1 MSHLTSEELAIL
13 KRYRNEIKFMP
24 TRETVKQYHKL
35 KYTPWRFVNNEVN
48 KSKEKESKRREKTD
62 DGYEQI
68 GHGYKGFML
77 AHLLKPSHSGLTV
90 DELERAQLARAS
102 REYYKNG
109 VGAAEQYLLQKESP
123 FTIDKELSNNEG
135 LVVINNKT
143 GKPEIAFRG
152 TDKYNMDDINTD
164 AAILFGKERETEQ
177 FKNADNQIQEVIK
190 KYNIP
195 PEHFT
200 GFSLG
205 GSKSLHFG
213 QKYNKPSTNFNPFMG
228 KNLTNDISLT
238 TAKQNVIRT
247 TEDPISLGLALSD
260 NATHESWSVKSILP
274 LKKNS
279 LNPIESH
286 NLENFTNPDNLERSN
301 GNALNYLEKTF
312 NTGMKQAEYEDLHTA
327 IEAVNEGKT
336 YSQWLHE
343 DQKSIADTYV
353 KSDGSIGLK
362 GLRHTPKSKGMRA
375 WYDAGGSFTGEEAV
389 YINSIMNDKK
399 PPQPDELVE
408 SKEMIGGGD
417 LVKEVPNIG
426 PPEPKTQK
434 LQSKFNQEKTSGALL
449 PETKIK
455 MMMARGGLPP
465 IKEDGTITGLYGE
478 QKFIEP
484 EKRADYNRMRDLFN
498 KAQGVVEDSKFELDI
513 RNRMRKL
520 TEKENVPMIT
530 EEEINQRNQMID
542 DAIKKEHSNTTV
554 GLTKAERETFVME
567 DKEDRE
573 NIIKD
578 NKQKMDE
585 EGARADKLLE
595 GADTPTFREGLARAV
610 HPVNLGVGLL
620 AGTATEKISDFTGIN
635 KMPTVP
641 KDFTKGA
648 LLGAITE
655 KISTGL
661 TGSALTMKGVGLNM
675 GAGAASYL
683 VADATKYGA
692 TYGLK
697 KLGASKD
704 ETELGSD
711 VLSSAAGGATYGAV
725 LGGAEG
731 AAIGGAVGAA
741 GGVAEFGL
749 KKLGATSKEAETAV
763 GAGEA
768 AITGGLT
775 GAAIGSAIPVVGTAI
790 GAAVGATTAEAGYW
804 ISKLF

>member
-1 MSHLTSEELAIL
+1 MSHLTREEIAIL
-13 KRYRNEIKFMP
+13 KRYRNEIRYMP

-35 KYTPWRFVNNEVN
+35 RYTPWTLVDNEVN

-77 AHLLKPSHSGLTV
+77 AHLLKPSHSGLKV
-90 DELERAQLARAS
+90 DELEKAQLAKAS
-102 REYYKNG
+102 KEYYKQG

-123 FTIDKELSNNEG
+123 YTIDKELSNSEG
-135 LVVINNKT
+135 LVVVNKNT
-143 GKPEIAFRG
+143 GKPEMAFRG
-152 TDKYNMDDINTD
+152 TDKYNMQDINTD
-164 AAILFGKERETEQ
+164 ASILFGKEQETEQ
-177 FKNADNQIQEVIK
+177 FKSADNQIQEVIK
-190 KYNIP
+190 KYNMP

-238 TAKQNVIRT
+238 TALQKVIRT

-260 NATHESWSVKSILP
+260 NATHDSWSIKSVLP

-301 GNALNYLEKTF
+301 GNALNYLQKTLD
-312 NTGMKQAEYEDLHTA
+312 TGRKQAEYEDLHTA
-327 IEAVNEGKT
+327 IEAVNDGKT
-336 YSQWLHE
+336 YSEWLHD
-343 DQKSIADTYV
+343 DQTSVADTYV

-362 GLRHTPKSKGMRA
+362 GSRHTPKSRGMRA
-375 WYDAGGSFTGEEAV
+375 WNDAGGSFTGDEAV
-389 YINSIMNDKK
+389 YINSIMSGKT
-399 PPQPDELVE
+399 PPQSIE
-408 SKEMIGGGD
+408 SKEIIGGGD
-417 LVKEVPNIG
+417 IVEGVPNIG
-426 PPEPKTQK
+426 PPEPKSQK
-434 LQSKFNQEKTSGALL
+434 LQSIFNQEKTSSGVL

-465 IKEDGTITGLYGE
+465 IKDDGTVTGLYGE

-498 KAQGVVEDSKFELDI
+498 KAQGVVKEGKEELDI

-520 TEKENVPMIT
+520 TEVENVPMIT
-530 EEEINQRNQMID
+530 DDEINQRNDIID
-542 DAIKKEHSNTTV
+542 NAIKKEHSNTTG
-554 GLTKAERETFVME
+554 GLSQAERDTFVME

-573 NIIKD
+573 NIIED
-578 NKQKMDE
+578 NRQKMNE

-595 GADTPTFREGLARAV
+595 GTDTPTFREGLTRAV

-620 AGTATEKISDFTGIN
+620 AGTATEKISDLTGIN
-635 KMPTVP
+635 KMPLIP
-641 KDFTKGA
+641 KDISKGA

-655 KISTGL
+655 KLSTGL
-661 TGSALTMKGVGLNM
+661 TGSALTKGGVGLNM

-683 VADATKYGA
+683 VADATKYG
-692 TYGLK
+692 TEYGLK
-697 KLGASKD
+697 KLGASKEVTD
-704 ETELGSD
+704 LGSD
-711 VLSSAAGGATYGAV
+711 VLSSAAGGATYGAF

-731 AAIGGAVGAA
+731 AAVGGAVGAA
-741 GGVAEFGL
+741 GGVAEYGL
-749 KKLGATSKEAETAV
+749 KKLGATSKEAKTAV
-763 GAGEA
+763 DAGEVA
-768 AITGGLT
+768 LAGGLT
-775 GAAIGSAIPVVGTAI
+775 GATIGSAIPVVGTAI
-790 GAAVGATTAEAGYW
+790 GAAIGASTAEAGYW
-804 ISKLF
+804 LSKLF